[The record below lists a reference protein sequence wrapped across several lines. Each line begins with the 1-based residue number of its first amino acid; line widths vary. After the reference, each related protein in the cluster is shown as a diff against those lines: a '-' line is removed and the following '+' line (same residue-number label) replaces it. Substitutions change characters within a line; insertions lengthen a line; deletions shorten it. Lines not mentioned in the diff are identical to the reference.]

1 MAIVPPALASRRAV
15 TSATA
20 VSAFWL
26 VVVSIPLVAFRS
38 TMVVASHQFFN
49 LRFLT
54 ILFFLSTSN
63 RVRHRRVAS
72 RPAVTLSVAVAA
84 LKI

>member
-1 MAIVPPALASRRAV
+1 VAASIVVATTRWPMAIVPPALASRRAV

-38 TMVVASHQFFN
+38 TMVVASHQFF
-49 LRFLT
+49 
-54 ILFFLSTSN
+54 
-63 RVRHRRVAS
+63 
-72 RPAVTLSVAVAA
+72 
-84 LKI
+84 